1 MLSNLLLVAS
11 VISLAGLVHITSTPM
26 PGGDRGV
33 GWALVFFVCGAAF
46 VVFSG
51 LLAWR
56 LGTTSTFDWL
66 SPKYLNRNGLIFFGW
81 AGLAAVAFFGA
92 QFKNE
97 WHEGDALPNFLR
109 TLSYAKVAIWMPILM
124 LVPVFWLLNFWK
136 NAPAAPPV
144 FVQIPLKIGFAV
156 GMLMLG
162 GLAWGYFKSNY
173 RQAVERAEEAKNP
186 LSSYV
191 RQELA
196 MIGSQKPEDSIHRI
210 LGYTYPNVDAPEVR
224 EAAFLKIK
232 ERPNWENEI
241 AEMLGDSPEWRRE
254 AYLFLS
260 INRVDHPEIFVAPLK
275 KGLLDS
281 AAEIQE
287 YIKNTD
293 SSEDGS
299 MYYFGIPEFLTAYD
313 LQFANVAGADFRT
326 EIKAVRKAFDTPKPA
341 QFSDV
346 EYRLASVLDDWLA
359 RHR

>member
-1 MLSNLLLVAS
+1 MLSNLLLFAS
-11 VISLAGLVHITSTPM
+11 VISLAGLVYITSSPM

-33 GWALVFFVCGAAF
+33 GWALVFFICGAAF

-51 LLAWR
+51 VLAWR
-56 LGTTSTFDWL
+56 LGATGIFDWL
-66 SPKYLNRNGLIFFGW
+66 SPSYLSRNGMIFLGW

-97 WHEGDALPNFLR
+97 WHEGDALPHFLR
-109 TLSYAKVAIWMPILM
+109 MLSHAQVAIWVPILM
-124 LVPVFWLLNFWK
+124 LVPVFWLLNFWN
-136 NAPAAPPV
+136 NAPVAPPG
-144 FVQIPLKIGFAV
+144 FVQIPLKFGFAV
-156 GMLMLG
+156 GMLMLS
-162 GLAWGYFKSNY
+162 GLVFGYFKSNY

-196 MIGSQKPEDSIHRI
+196 VIGSQKPEDSIHRI

-241 AEMLGDSPEWRRE
+241 VEMLGDSPEWRRE

-275 KGLLDS
+275 KSLLD
-281 AAEIQE
+281 AAADIQE
-287 YIKNTD
+287 SIKNTD
-293 SSEDGS
+293 SSKDGS
-299 MYYFGIPEFLTAYD
+299 MYYFGIPEFLTGYN
-313 LQFANVAGADFRT
+313 LQFANLAGADFRP
-326 EIKAVRKAFDTPKPA
+326 EIKAVRKALDTPKPP
-341 QFSDV
+341 QFSNV
-346 EYRLASVLDDWLA
+346 EYQLASVLDEWLA
-359 RHR
+359 QHR